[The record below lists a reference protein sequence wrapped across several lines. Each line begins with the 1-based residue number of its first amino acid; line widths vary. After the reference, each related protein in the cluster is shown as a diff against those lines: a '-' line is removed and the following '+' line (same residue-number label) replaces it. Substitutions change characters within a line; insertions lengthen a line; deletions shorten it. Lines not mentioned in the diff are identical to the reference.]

1 MRSAKVAFLMPSVV
15 AISGGLNVIFRHAM
29 ELADAGTTVAL
40 VRSPPIQR
48 QQIEWH
54 PIADYFKKHSHLLWP
69 DYASV
74 AGEQFDLA
82 IATWWHTFF
91 DLWKVKAYRY
101 GYFVQ
106 SIESRFYGREERAL
120 RSWVDSTYE
129 MPISYVTECQWIQKY
144 LHKLYGHKAFLVPNG
159 IDKQLFHPNGE
170 SAAPRRLSG
179 LRVLIE
185 GAIDHD
191 IKNVPA
197 SIRLAREARAE
208 EVWLLTS
215 SRVRDVAGVDR
226 VFSQVSQ
233 LDVPAIYRSCDVL
246 IKLSTVEGMFGPPL
260 EMFHC
265 GGTAIVYD
273 VTGHDEYIV
282 HGRNALV
289 ARANDELSVKRF
301 IALLKEFPV
310 FLESLKA
317 GGLETAAQW
326 PDWHKS
332 GRLFQEAIQ
341 GMLGQPTADRNALR
355 LYANRIESLAIPAER
370 LQRQLSDVYESS
382 SWRVT
387 RPLRIT
393 KRILTEKGYIRKGTK
408 YVTKR
413 PLRIIKR
420 VLTEKGYV
428 GKGTKFIIERMRK
441 PLF

>member
-1 MRSAKVAFLMPSVV
+1 MGSAKIAFLVPPVDT
-15 AISGGLNVIFRHAM
+15 ISGGINVIFRHAM
-29 ELADAGTTVAL
+29 ELADAGITVAL
-40 VRSPPIQR
+40 VCSSAIQK

-54 PIADYFKKHSHLLWP
+54 PIAEYFKKHSHLLWL
-69 DYASV
+69 DYAS
-74 AGEQFDLA
+74 ATGEQFDLA
-82 IATWWHTFF
+82 IATWWRTFF
-91 DLWKVKAYRY
+91 DLWKVNASRY

-106 SIESRFYGREERAL
+106 SIESRFYGRERRAI

-129 MPISYVTECQWIQKY
+129 LPVSYVTECKWIQSY
-144 LHKLYGHKAFLVPNG
+144 LQKVHGHKAFLAPNG
-159 IDKQLFHPNGE
+159 IDKQVFYPHGE
-170 SAAPRRLSG
+170 AAAPRRLSG

-185 GAIDHD
+185 GSIDYGF
-191 IKNVPA
+191 KNVPA

-246 IKLSTVEGMFGPPL
+246 VKLSTVEGMFGPPL

-289 ARANDELSVKRF
+289 AGANDESTVTRF
-301 IALLKEFPV
+301 ITQLQEFPT
-310 FLESLKA
+310 FLQSLKA
-317 GGLETAAQW
+317 GALETAAQW

-332 GRLFQEAIQ
+332 GRLFQVAIQ
-341 GMLGQPTADRNALR
+341 RMLEQPTAGRSALR
-355 LYANRIESLAIPAER
+355 SYSNRIQSLALAAVQQEER
-370 LQRQLSDVYESS
+370 CGDRLRSVEGQLSDVYRSS

-393 KRILTEKGYIRKGTK
+393 KRILTEKGY
-408 YVTKR
+408 
-413 PLRIIKR
+413 
-420 VLTEKGYV
+420 V
-428 GKGTKFIIERMRK
+428 GKGVRFVIEKMRK
-441 PLF
+441 PLLQ